1 MMHEAQ
7 GVLRVLWSV
16 DEFPVFLQNNQI
28 LDQVVFGVEMMRL
41 LDLVPLLGGRL
52 RARHLTVQ
60 SSGGRLF
67 HQALTALALELINLT
82 ALLTSLEEP
91 HI

>member
-1 MMHEAQ
+1 MHEAQ
-7 GVLRVLWSV
+7 GVLRVLWGV

-60 SSGGRLF
+60 SSGGLF

>member
-1 MMHEAQ
+1 MHEAQ

-41 LDLVPLLGGRL
+41 LDLVHLLGGRL

-67 HQALTALALELINLT
+67 HQALTALALELIYLT

>member
-1 MMHEAQ
+1 
-7 GVLRVLWSV
+7 
-16 DEFPVFLQNNQI
+16 
-28 LDQVVFGVEMMRL
+28 MMRL
-41 LDLVPLLGGRL
+41 LDLVHLLGGRL

-67 HQALTALALELINLT
+67 HQALTALALELIYLT